1 MRSEV
6 GIMSRRGFILAG
18 GAAGA
23 AGAAA
28 LFLPGRTSGLAA
40 LERID
45 GAVDVRLKAAPAAAP
60 LLGSG
65 KPAVKVWA
73 YNGEVP
79 GPEIRVR
86 QGDRLRVMVENALDE
101 ETTIHWHGIR
111 VPNAMDGVPHLT
123 QDPIRPGGN
132 FTYDFVLH
140 DAGTF
145 WYHPHQRS
153 FEQVG
158 RGLYAPLIV
167 EEKHPIQ
174 VDRDLTWVLDDW
186 RMDSSGQISGGFGSR
201 HDATMAGRIG
211 NTVTINGQLPR
222 PLGVRTGER
231 IRLRLIN
238 AANARIFGLNFGGH
252 RPQIIAIDGQP
263 VRPHEPNGSLVIG
276 PAMRMDLILDMSGSP
291 GSRAQITD
299 DFYKG
304 GLEYT
309 LTDIVYSESLLRKA
323 SLSTPIQLPS
333 NPLRQPDLRGAAR
346 HEIVFGGG
354 MMSMMGGGGMMQG
367 GTMQGGM
374 MGGGG
379 MMQNGMMSW
388 TVNGVSATGHVHEP
402 MLTIERGRTAV
413 MSLRNETAWWHPIH
427 VHGHSF
433 RVIARNGKPTE
444 HKEWQ
449 DTVLIPPRENA
460 DIAFVADN
468 PGDWMFHCH
477 VLEHQA
483 AGMMAAF
490 RVT

>member
-6 GIMSRRGFILAG
+6 GIISRRGFILAG

-28 LFLPGRTSGLAA
+28 LLMPARNSGLAA
-40 LERID
+40 LKRVD

-60 LLGSG
+60 LLGSA
-65 KPAVKVWA
+65 KPDVLVWA

-86 QGDRLRVMVENALDE
+86 QGDRLRAIVENGLDE
-101 ETTIHWHGIR
+101 ETTIHWHGVR

-123 QDPIRPGGN
+123 QAPIRPGEK
-132 FTYDFVLH
+132 FKYDFVLH
-140 DAGTF
+140 DAGTY

-167 EEKHPIQ
+167 EEKQPIQ
-174 VDRDLTWVLDDW
+174 VDRDLVWVLDDW
-186 RMDSSGQISGGFGSR
+186 RMNGSGQIGDGFGSR
-201 HDATMAGRIG
+201 HDATMAGRVG
-211 NTVTINGQLPR
+211 NTVTINGRLPR
-222 PLGVRTGER
+222 ALGVRSGER
-231 IRLRLIN
+231 VRLRLIN
-238 AANARIFGLNFGGH
+238 AANARIFGLNFGEH

-263 VRPHEPNGSLVIG
+263 VRPHDPSGSVVIG
-276 PAMRMDLILDMSGSP
+276 PAMRVDLILDMTGSP

-309 LTDIVYSESLLRKA
+309 LTDIVYSASPLRKA
-323 SLSTPIQLPS
+323 PLSTPIQLPP
-333 NPLRQPDLRGAAR
+333 NPLREPELSGAAH
-346 HEIVFGGG
+346 HEVVFAGG
-354 MMSMMGGGGMMQG
+354 MM
-367 GTMQGGM
+367 GM

-379 MMQNGMMSW
+379 MMSGGGMMNGGGMQGGMMGW
-388 TVNGVSATGHVHEP
+388 TVNGVSATGHVHKP
-402 MLTIERGRTAV
+402 MLTVERGRTAV
-413 MSLRNETAWWHPIH
+413 MSLKNETAWWHPIH

-433 RVIARNGKPTE
+433 RVISRNGKPTE

-449 DTVLIPPRENA
+449 DTVLIPPQESA
-460 DIAFVADN
+460 EIAFVADN
-468 PGDWMFHCH
+468 PGDWMIHCH
-477 VLEHQA
+477 ILEHQA

-490 RVT
+490 RVS

>member
-1 MRSEV
+1 MLV
-6 GIMSRRGFILAG
+6 
-18 GAAGA
+18 GAAAGT

-28 LFLPGRTSGLAA
+28 LLLPGGTSGLAA
-40 LERID
+40 FEGAD

-60 LLGSG
+60 ILGSG
-65 KPAVKVWA
+65 KPEVQVWA
-73 YNGEVP
+73 YNGQVP

-86 QGDRLRVMVENALDE
+86 QGDRLRVIVENALNE
-101 ETTIHWHGIR
+101 ETTIHWHGVR

-123 QDPIRPGGN
+123 QDPIRPGGK
-132 FTYDFVLH
+132 FAYDFVLH

-167 EEKHPIQ
+167 EEKQPIR

-186 RMDSSGQISGGFGSR
+186 RMDASGQISAGFGSR
-201 HDATMAGRIG
+201 HDATMAGRVG
-211 NTVTINGQLPR
+211 NTVTINGRLPQ
-222 PLGVRTGER
+222 PLDVRTGER

-263 VRPHEPNGSLVIG
+263 VRPHAPNGALVIG
-276 PAMRMDLILDMSGSP
+276 PAMRVDVILDMTGSP

-309 LTDIVYSESLLRKA
+309 LTNIVYSDSPLRNA
-323 SLSTPIQLPS
+323 PLSTSIQLPA
-333 NPLRQPDLRGAAR
+333 NPIAEPDLSTATR
-346 HEIVFGGG
+346 HEVLFGGG
-354 MMSMMGGGGMMQG
+354 MMSMMGGGSMSG
-367 GTMQGGM
+367 GGM

-379 MMQNGMMSW
+379 MQGGMMGW

-402 MLTIERGRTAV
+402 ILTIDRGRTAV
-413 MSLRNETAWWHPIH
+413 MTLKNDTAWWHPIH

-433 RVIARNGKPTE
+433 RVISRNGKPTE

-449 DTVLIPPRENA
+449 DTVLMPPQETA
-460 DIAFVADN
+460 EIAFVADN
-468 PGDWMFHCH
+468 PGDWMIHCH
-477 VLEHQA
+477 ILEHQA